1 MTTPFQIAFEIGQIY
16 DRRADIHGPFGG
28 SKQSGIAP
36 SLQAPAIFLF
46 TGDNGEQYGYSDH
59 FDECGVFHYSG
70 EGQVGDMQLTGG
82 NKAVLQHAQTGRS
95 LHLFKALGKKAG
107 KSLGQRYMGEFVCA
121 DHHWSDGLDREGK
134 MRKIVRF
141 SLVPVGRVIEG
152 VVEDEVRAALPNS
165 IAAARELA
173 LKAVVSGEDARQGG
187 AMRNIYL
194 RSAHVK
200 NYVLLRAAGICESC
214 EKPAP
219 FLRKDGRAYLEPHH
233 INRLSDG
240 GLDHPLYV
248 GAVCPACH
256 REIHYGLG
264 GADKNELLRQRVVSI
279 EKEIS
284 GSLA

>member
-1 MTTPFQIAFEIGQIY
+1 MTSPLQIAFEIGRVY

-46 TGDNGEQYGYSDH
+46 TGDSGEQYGYSDH
-59 FDECGVFHYSG
+59 FDEYGVFHYSG
-70 EGQVGDMQLTGG
+70 EGQVGHMQLTGG

-121 DHHWSDGLDREGK
+121 DHHWSDGLDREGN

-141 SLVPVGRVIEG
+141 SLVPVGRIAEG
-152 VVEDEVRAALPNS
+152 SVEDEVQANLPTS
-165 IAAARELA
+165 LGAARELA
-173 LKAVVSGEDARQGG
+173 LQATVAGEDANLGA

-200 NYVLLRAAGICESC
+200 NYVLLRAAGMCESC

-219 FLRKDGRAYLEPHH
+219 FIRKDGRAYLEPHH

-248 GAVCPACH
+248 GAICPACH
-256 REIHYGLG
+256 REIHYGIN
-264 GADKNELLRQRVVSI
+264 GAEKNERLRAYVETR
-279 EKEIS
+279 EKAI
-284 GSLA
+284 AA

>member
-1 MTTPFQIAFEIGQIY
+1 MTSPFQIAFEIGQIY
-16 DRRADIHGPFGG
+16 DRREDIHGPFGG

-46 TGDNGEQYGYSDH
+46 TGDSGEQYGYTDH
-59 FDECGVFHYSG
+59 FDDFGVFHYAG
-70 EGQVGDMQLTGG
+70 EGQVGDMKIAGG

-107 KSLGQRYMGEFVCA
+107 KSLGQRYVGEFVCA
-121 DHHWSDGLDREGK
+121 DHHWSDGLDREGN

-141 SLVPVGRVIEG
+141 SLVPVGRVVEG
-152 VVEDEVRAALPNS
+152 LVEDEVQTALPS
-165 IAAARELA
+165 SLDAARKLA
-173 LKAVVSGEDARQGG
+173 LKAMECGEEASRGA

-248 GAVCPACH
+248 GAICPACH
-256 REIHYGLG
+256 REIHYGIDG
-264 GADKNELLRQRVVSI
+264 VKKNEQLRAHI
-279 EKEIS
+279 ENLEKTFTKK
-284 GSLA
+284 LA

>member
-1 MTTPFQIAFEIGQIY
+1 MTSPFRIAFEIGQIY
-16 DRRADIHGPFGG
+16 DRRSDIHGPFGG

-46 TGDNGEQYGYSDH
+46 TGDSGEQYGYSDR
-59 FDECGVFHYSG
+59 FDEYGVFHYSG
-70 EGQVGDMQLTGG
+70 EGQVGDMKMTGG
-82 NKAVLQHAQTGRS
+82 NKAVLQHAQSGRS

-121 DHHWSDGLDREGK
+121 DHHWSDGLDREGN

-152 VVEDEVRAALPNS
+152 GVEDEVQAALPS
-165 IAAARELA
+165 SVAAARELA
-173 LKAVVSGEDARQGG
+173 LKAVVSSEDTSQGS
-187 AMRNIYL
+187 AIRNIYF

-219 FLRKDGRAYLEPHH
+219 FIRKDGRAYLEPHH

-256 REIHYGLG
+256 REIHYGID
-264 GADKNELLRQRVVSI
+264 GAKKNEQLRAHVAGL
-279 EKEIS
+279 EKALTKS
-284 GSLA
+284 FA